1 MNNHKEALVFFIEG
15 KQFETFEQYLTG
27 AALKKLAG
35 IPESVALYLA
45 VQEGYEPELIE
56 NDKEVDLARKD
67 IEHFFVKDKLKF
79 TINGVQ
85 FISYEQ
91 YIKGGKIRQLGNIP
105 ESDNIYLKNT
115 PPWED
120 ELIKDDEDVDLARPG
135 KEHFI
140 SKSNPEIKLTIQTPK
155 GNWTDSFNRNL
166 TVQQL
171 IEKVVVKFGFAPDGN
186 YAIKIKGATANMVPS
201 RTIGSYDLPN
211 GQILVFTDLG
221 KGA

>member
-1 MNNHKEALVFFIEG
+1 M
-15 KQFETFEQYLTG
+15 
-27 AALKKLAG
+27 AG
-35 IPESVALYLA
+35 IPLEAVLYLA
-45 VQEGYEPELIE
+45 VQAGYDPELIG
-56 NDKEVDLARKD
+56 NDTKVDLARKD

-85 FISYEQ
+85 FISYLQ
-91 YIKGGKIRQLGNIP
+91 YILGSKIRELGNIP

-120 ELIKDDEDVDLARPG
+120 ELIKDDEKVDLARPG

-140 SKSNPEIKLTIQTPK
+140 SKVNPDIKLTIQTPK
-155 GNWTDSFNRNL
+155 GNWTDSFNKSL

-171 IEKVVVKFGFAPDGN
+171 IEKVIAKFGFAPDGN
-186 YAIKIKGATANMVPS
+186 YVLKIKGTTENMVPS
-201 RTIGSYDLPN
+201 HTIGSFNLPN